1 MATITELTAETFDA
15 AVASGVSLI
24 DFWATWC
31 GPCKL
36 MGAVL
41 ESQVAPELGDDVTV
55 GKVNIE
61 EQPDLAVRFEVLSVP
76 TLVIFKDGEP
86 VETLAGVLKPDLLL
100 EKVKRLKGA

>member
-1 MATITELTAETFDA
+1 MATITELTEETFDA

-86 VETLAGVLKPDLLL
+86 VETFAGVQKPDSLI